1 MGRNSK
7 GFRNKIHVNLCKS
20 GNFETQFR
28 FLGELSLI
36 IVRTFFLNEIR
47 ITNNIK

>member
-20 GNFETQFR
+20 GNSETQFR

-36 IVRTFFLNEIR
+36 IVRTFFPNEIR